1 MAEILDTSTDVRKE
15 TPVPSPGV
23 ARPFAT
29 QIRPFAAIAAGVAWV
44 FFIAITEVAT
54 AAPDPDV
61 APGALAVT
69 ISFAFTVVLFAAI
82 AGLAMRQ
89 GWGLWATAAGG
100 GILVFGSLVCFAGGH
115 TGLTPLVQLASGVGL
130 TSAGLAL
137 ARSPFANG
145 TG

>member
-1 MAEILDTSTDVRKE
+1 MADHLETGLEREVE
-15 TPVPSPGV
+15 TPQRLPGLT
-23 ARPFAT
+23 APLET
-29 QIRPFAAIAAGVAWV
+29 QIRTFAAIAAGAAWV
-44 FFIAITEVAT
+44 FFIAITEAT
-54 AAPDPDV
+54 TPPPDPDV
-61 APGALAVT
+61 APGALAVAIT
-69 ISFAFTVVLFAAI
+69 LAFTMALFAAI

-89 GWGLWATAAGG
+89 RWGLWATAVGG

-130 TSAGLAL
+130 ATAGLAL